1 MGKKSIAVIKQLF
14 VDGKID
20 DTLMEELKKDE
31 RKGVQHLIAK
41 HEKEKLKLEKMAVK
55 FTEMLHYE
63 REAKANGYQFI
74 AGVDEAG
81 RGPLAGPVVAA
92 AVILPADFTLLGL
105 NDSKQLTEEQREY
118 FFEIIKAK
126 AVSYGIG
133 IVSSGQIDELNILE
147 ATKVA
152 MRQAIDDLNPLPDH
166 VLIDAV
172 NLSGLECASQALI
185 KGDATSVSIA
195 AASII
200 AKVTRDRLM
209 KKIHKQYPMYDFHTN
224 MGYGTKKHM
233 ETLKEYGA
241 SPYHRRS
248 FAPVQKVL
256 Y

>member
-20 DTLMEELKKDE
+20 DAMIEELKKDE
-31 RKGVQHLIAK
+31 RKGVQLLIAK
-41 HEKEKLKLEKMAVK
+41 HEKEKLRLKNMAAN
-55 FTEMLHYE
+55 FTEMRRYE
-63 REAKANGYQFI
+63 NEAKANGYQFI

-81 RGPLAGPVVAA
+81 RGPLAGPVIAA
-92 AVILPADFTLLGL
+92 AVILPADFILLGL
-105 NDSKQLTEEQREY
+105 NDSKQLTEEQRER

-126 AVSYGIG
+126 AISYGIG
-133 IVSSGQIDELNILE
+133 IVSNEQIDKMNILE
-147 ATKVA
+147 ATKLA
-152 MRQAIDDLNPLPDH
+152 MLQAIHDLNPCPDH

-172 NLSGLECASQALI
+172 ALPGLECTSQPLI
-185 KGDATSVSIA
+185 KGDASSVSIA

-209 KKIHKQYPMYDFHTN
+209 KKIHREYPMYDFNKN

-233 ETLKEYGA
+233 ENLKEYGA